1 MYSDQ
6 NQGQILDWFIHFIGA
21 TDDTKDQI
29 LTRQAI
35 QKDVSILRDPG
46 DAGAAV
52 LRWWILQVLQNNSV
66 GDDKSHDVC

>member
-21 TDDTKDQI
+21 TDDTKDQS

-35 QKDVSILRDPG
+35 QKDVSILRDTG

-52 LRWWILQVLQNNSV
+52 LR
-66 GDDKSHDVC
+66 

>member
-52 LRWWILQVLQNNSV
+52 LR
-66 GDDKSHDVC
+66 